1 MKKMFY
7 LLALL
12 PVILFSVSLTSCSKD
27 DDELEAQNVLYGT
40 KWQAEDW
47 LYQSFWGGGKTY
59 AVLDFTS
66 NTTCD
71 LYNTQQGYV
80 VYDCGKFSYTIS
92 GNTVTFKSLED
103 GDISTYTISGR
114 KMTKNEGSNH
124 IKGGIENTFIK
135 Q

>member
-1 MKKMFY
+1 MKKMSY
-7 LLALL
+7 LLVLL

-27 DDELEAQNVLYGT
+27 DDKLEEQNVLYGT

-47 LYQSFWGGGKTY
+47 LYQTFWGGGKAY

-66 NTTCD
+66 NTTCE
-71 LYNTQQGYV
+71 LYNTQQGVV

>member
-1 MKKMFY
+1 MKKMFS

-12 PVILFSVSLTSCSKD
+12 PVILISVSLTSCSKD
-27 DDELEAQNVLYGT
+27 DNEQNVLYGT

-59 AVLDFTS
+59 AVLDFNS
-66 NTTCD
+66 KTTCE
-71 LYNTQQGYV
+71 LYNTQQGNV

-92 GNTVTFKSLED
+92 GNTVTFKSLDD

-124 IKGGIENTFIK
+124 IKGGIESTFIK

>member
-1 MKKMFY
+1 MKKMFS

-12 PVILFSVSLTSCSKD
+12 PVILISVSLTSCSKD
-27 DDELEAQNVLYGT
+27 DDEPEAQNVLYGT

-47 LYQSFWGGGKTY
+47 LYQSFWGGGITY

-66 NTTCD
+66 NTTCE
-71 LYNTQQGYV
+71 LYNTQKGYI

-92 GNTVTFKSLED
+92 GNTVTFKSLDD

-124 IKGGIENTFIK
+124 IKGGIESTFIK